1 MKEWF
6 LACGYPEKM
15 VKEQGKTDKTWKD
28 STKGVPFVVTFHSKL
43 TLLAKKIKQLS
54 KYLNLDLEVKALF
67 TPTSIVSFGS
77 FQPNSSNPCQVKNS

>member
-28 STKGVPFVVTFHSKL
+28 STKGAPFVVTFHSNL
-43 TLLAKKIKQLS
+43 TLLAKKIK
-54 KYLNLDLEVKALF
+54 
-67 TPTSIVSFGS
+67 
-77 FQPNSSNPCQVKNS
+77 